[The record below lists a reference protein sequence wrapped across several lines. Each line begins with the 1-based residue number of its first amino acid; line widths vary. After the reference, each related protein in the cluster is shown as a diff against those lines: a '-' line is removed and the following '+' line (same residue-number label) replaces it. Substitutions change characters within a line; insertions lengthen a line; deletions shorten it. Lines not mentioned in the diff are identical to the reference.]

1 MDFSHEELLET
12 VERLVAGMLER
23 AGITAPPVDA
33 CRLAEEHL
41 GIPIE
46 WAEPADEEAN
56 YHRRRRFRSSRP
68 PGIVFTP
75 DMSEEQQQRVA
86 AEGIARH
93 LLPAL
98 YRKLGLEYDRGTKA
112 LASHLRTVA
121 VARILIPTRLL
132 RSALRECK
140 WDVAGLHQRFHTAS
154 MEAVALRL
162 LDLEEPCVIAVV
174 DDGVVA
180 SRRSNFAPV
189 SRKLEAAEHEC
200 VARIS
205 ELELPHQARRDGWR
219 AWGWPVPNRPFR
231 RILLRAV
238 PDDV

>member
-1 MDFSHEELLET
+1 MEFSHEELVET
-12 VERLVAGMLER
+12 VERLVTGMLER

-46 WAEPADEEAN
+46 WVEPADEDDDSP
-56 YHRRRRFRSSRP
+56 RRRCFRSSGTP
-68 PGIVFTP
+68 SIVFTP

-93 LLPAL
+93 ILPNL
-98 YRKLGLEYDRGTKA
+98 YRKLGLKYNRGTNA
-112 LASHLRTVA
+112 LASHLRSVV

-132 RSALRECK
+132 RLALRECQ
-140 WDVAGLHQRFHTAS
+140 WDVAKLHERFHTAS

-174 DDGVVA
+174 DDGIVA
-180 SRRSNFAPV
+180 SRRSNFASV
-189 SRKLEAAEHEC
+189 SRKLETAEQEC
-200 VARIS
+200 VSRIS
-205 ELELPHQARRDGWR
+205 ELELPHQTRRDGWR